1 MINYQI
7 KLKLAII
14 LLLYFISCSLNSFVE
29 GQKLSHKTW
38 RKHDKWYYWI
48 GSNNQSYLSNGEGP
62 RRLVG
67 LDRFYI
73 DEYAVSNA
81 DFKKFVNTTGYVT
94 EAEKKGYSIVHD
106 EYLVPS
112 AKKKIRQS
120 NVISSGYLSVRNATW
135 RTPLGIG
142 SSISESM
149 NFAVV
154 HVSWNDAAAY
164 CKWAGKRLP
173 TEAEWEASCRIKDKL
188 VDDITEHPPGR
199 CSLKF
204 NENKCRSLT
213 DFDIN
218 EDCLKVMGLPVYYQT
233 SFSEWTSDW
242 WGVDNLNQNDLN
254 PTGPEHGTQKVV
266 KYSHLNC
273 DDTQECVRLSPCT
286 HRSPM
291 FTNATFNS
299 VGFRCVST
307 TPENQ

>member
-1 MINYQI
+1 MANHQI
-7 KLKLAII
+7 LLKLTITM
-14 LLLYFISCSLNSFVE
+14 LLYFIHCSLNILVE
-29 GQKLSHKTW
+29 GQCSRVKYVEKFKT
-38 RKHDKWYYWI
+38 WYYWI
-48 GSNNQSYLSNGEGP
+48 GSNYRPNLRYGEGP

-81 DFKKFVNTTGYVT
+81 DFKKFVDATGYVT
-94 EAEKKGYSIVHD
+94 EAEKKGCSTVYD
-106 EYLVPS
+106 KYLVPS
-112 AKKKIRQS
+112 AKNKIRQS
-120 NVISSGYLSVRNATW
+120 EVISSGYLSVRNATW

-218 EDCLKVMGLPVYYQT
+218 EDCLKVMGLPVYYKT
-233 SFSEWTSDW
+233 YFSEWAADW
-242 WGVDNLNQNDLN
+242 WELERSIRYNLNPIQIDVAYLII
-254 PTGPEHGTQKVV
+254 
-266 KYSHLNC
+266 KYVLI
-273 DDTQECVRLSPCT
+273 
-286 HRSPM
+286 
-291 FTNATFNS
+291 
-299 VGFRCVST
+299 FRKQLKT
-307 TPENQ
+307 TELISILDWT

>member
-1 MINYQI
+1 MTNYQI
-7 KLKLAII
+7 MRKLAITM
-14 LLLYFISCSLNSFVE
+14 LLYFIHCSLNILVE
-29 GQKLSHKTW
+29 GQCSRVEYVEKFKT
-38 RKHDKWYYWI
+38 WYYWI
-48 GSNNQSYLSNGEGP
+48 GSNYRPNLRNGEGP
-62 RRLVG
+62 KRLVG

-112 AKKKIRQS
+112 AKKKIVQS
-120 NVISSGYLSVRNATW
+120 AVISSGYLSVRNATW

-188 VDDITEHPPGR
+188 MDDITEHPPGR
-199 CSLKF
+199 CALKF
-204 NENKCRSLT
+204 NGKMYQHIAGSDVEQVNSEAYRLPNYHN
-213 DFDIN
+213 IN
-218 EDCLKVMGLPVYYQT
+218 L
-233 SFSEWTSDW
+233 SEWTSDW
-242 WGVDNLNQNDLN
+242 WGVNNFKQNDLN
-254 PTGPEHGTQKVV
+254 PTGPYYGTQKVV

-273 DDTQECVRLSPCT
+273 DDTQECASDVLL
-286 HRSPM
+286 HLEQLNEQ
-291 FTNATFNS
+291 FKNKH
-299 VGFRCVST
+299 
-307 TPENQ
+307 